1 MYSKSK
7 FEHLGNLG
15 LSTLSAT
22 LHGESD
28 FHRSLKALVCR
39 FNQIVLSLILSV
51 LILLLISCSNKA
63 ERTKNAREFIRKWN
77 YDRALTEIIAFRG
90 DKDAEIQYLL
100 GYCYLKKNEFDEA
113 ATYFE
118 MSLSITDTFKDSI
131 LALYNTIAQN
141 ALRIDEPERALFFYQ
156 EIAKLIP
163 EYDQA
168 NNLFLIGNLHFDKG
182 NYRAAL
188 EAYKRALEIDS
199 TSGRARKIKH
209 NLIKALKEC
218 DSLHQ
223 ALQLATEEYNALKT
237 AANLLQLS
245 EIEFALGYK
254 FFALGKIDSAKI
266 FFEHIISNQEPKSLL
281 DDAYFYMGEIY
292 MKQENYDAALEA
304 YKKVLR
310 LNPYEKGE
318 LVKETKDRI
327 KELKEKM

>member
-1 MYSKSK
+1 MK
-7 FEHLGNLG
+7 LGCI
-15 LSTLSAT
+15 LSQKTAVYR
-22 LHGESD
+22 
-28 FHRSLKALVCR
+28 FHRIIRSFGLL
-39 FNQIVLSLILSV
+39 FLFLSLIT
-51 LILLLISCSNKA
+51 CSHKA
-63 ERTKNAREFIRKWN
+63 ERVKNAREFIREWN
-77 YDRALTEIIAFRG
+77 YDRALTEIIAFRE

-113 ATYFE
+113 AAYFE
-118 MSLSITDTFKDSI
+118 MSLSITDTYKDSI
-131 LALYNTIAQN
+131 LTLYNTVAQN
-141 ALRIDEPERALFFYQ
+141 ALRIDDPERALFFYQ

-168 NNLFLIGNLHFDKG
+168 NNLFLIGNLHLDKG

-188 EAYKRALEIDS
+188 EAYRRALEIDS
-199 TSGRARKIKH
+199 TSGRARKIRH
-209 NLIKALKEC
+209 NLIKALKES
-218 DSLHQ
+218 DSLHR
-223 ALQLATEEYNALKT
+223 ALHLATEEYNALKT

-245 EIEFALGYK
+245 EIEFALGSKLYT
-254 FFALGKIDSAKI
+254 LGKIDSAKI

-292 MKQENYDAALEA
+292 IKQGKYDAALEA

-318 LVKETKDRI
+318 LVKQTKDRI

>member
-1 MYSKSK
+1 MK
-7 FEHLGNLG
+7 LG
-15 LSTLSAT
+15 
-22 LHGESD
+22 
-28 FHRSLKALVCR
+28 FIPSLKALVWR
-39 FNQIVLSLILSV
+39 FNRTIASFILSL
-51 LILLLISCSNKA
+51 LILFFITCSYKP
-63 ERTKNAREFIRKWN
+63 ERIKNAREFIREWN

-90 DKDAEIQYLL
+90 DRDAEIQYLL
-100 GYCYLKKNEFDEA
+100 GHCYLKKNEFDEA

-118 MSLSITDTFKDSI
+118 KSLSIADVFKDSI
-131 LALYNTIAQN
+131 LALYNALAQN
-141 ALRIDEPERALFFYQ
+141 SLRIDESERALFLYQ

-168 NNLFLIGNLHFDKG
+168 NNLFLIGNLHFEKG

-209 NLIKALKEC
+209 SLIRTLKEC
-218 DSLHQ
+218 DSLHR
-223 ALQLATEEYNALKT
+223 ALQLATEEYNKLKT

-245 EIEFALGYK
+245 EIEFALGTKLYTQ
-254 FFALGKIDSAKI
+254 GQIDSAKI
-266 FFEHIISNQEPKSLL
+266 FFEHIIANQEPKSLL

-292 MKQENYDAALEA
+292 FMQEKYDAAREA

-318 LVKETKDRI
+318 LVKAAKDRI